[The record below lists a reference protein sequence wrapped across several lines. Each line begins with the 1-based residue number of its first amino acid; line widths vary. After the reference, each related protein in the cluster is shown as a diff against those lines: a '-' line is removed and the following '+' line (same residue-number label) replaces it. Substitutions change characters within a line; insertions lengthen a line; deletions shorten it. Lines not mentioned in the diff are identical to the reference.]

1 MPFLVSRKEFQEA
14 LRRTDELETRFAE
27 LERRV
32 EALEAELRSFLESPA
47 VMELLSLCREV

>member
-14 LRRTDELETRFAE
+14 LRRIDELETRFAE
-27 LERRV
+27 LESRV
-32 EALEAELRSFLESPA
+32 EALEAELKSFLESPA